1 MTHTHR
7 THPTNQQAMAAER
20 GGSVCAMD
28 HRYCID
34 NGGMIAQA
42 GAFAHQ
48 YGARFTLADS
58 GCTQRYRTDAV
69 EVLWRP

>member
-1 MTHTHR
+1 
-7 THPTNQQAMAAER
+7 
-20 GGSVCAMD
+20 MD

-48 YGARFTLADS
+48 YGARFTLGDS